1 MSSTALLIVDI
12 RNKLAVSIGITF
24 IFFGTVGNLLN
35 IILFRKRALRT
46 LSPCIPFLL
55 AASIANLIDI
65 YSVIMLRMLIGFKIT
80 PTFYSSV
87 VCKLQL
93 YLYYTTYCISSWLMV
108 ACCADRFFSSSRS
121 ANVRSYSNIRWT
133 SRIILAIII
142 ILLILYSEVFY
153 CYEANQFNKPA
164 PCFPQNDACNAVDI
178 VFYFIFQAIGP
189 PVFMLIFGIGTFIH
203 IRQGRQIRQQPT
215 SAAETGTRTISSILT
230 RKTRR
235 NGEEILS
242 MLTIQ
247 VILYLICSMPFFATK
262 IYSIIPLSINKSA
275 LRLSVENLIVNITVF
290 ISFIDKIFSFYIY
303 TLSSKYYRQELI
315 KLVTRCWPKR
325 RNVPQN

>member
-1 MSSTALLIVDI
+1 MSSTSLLIVDI
-12 RNKLAVSIGITF
+12 RNKLVSSISITF
-24 IFFGTVGNLLN
+24 ILFGTVGNLLN
-35 IILFRKRALRT
+35 IILFRKRALWT

-55 AASIANLIDI
+55 AASIANMIDI
-65 YSVIMLRMLIGFKIT
+65 YSIIMLRMLIGFKIT

-108 ACCADRFFSSSRS
+108 ACCVDRFFSSSRS
-121 ANVRSYSNIRWT
+121 AIVRSYSNIRLT
-133 SRIILAIII
+133 GRITLVIII
-142 ILLILYSEVFY
+142 IISIVYSPVLY

-164 PCFPQNDACNAVDI
+164 PCFPQNNACNAFDI
-178 VFYFIFQAIGP
+178 TFYFIFQATGP

-215 SAAETGTRTISSILT
+215 SATDIGTRTISSTPT
-230 RKTRR
+230 RKTER
-235 NGEEILS
+235 NGREILS
-242 MLTIQ
+242 MLTMQ

-262 IYSIIPLSINKSA
+262 IYSILPLSTN
-275 LRLSVENLIVNITVF
+275 LSDVQISVVNLIVNIAVLF
-290 ISFIDKIFSFYIY
+290 SFVDKIFSFYIY

-315 KLVTRCWPKR
+315 KLVTQCWPQR
-325 RNVPQN
+325 RIVPQN